1 MMKNS
6 SMKEAGF
13 PLCSLN
19 VYVFKYADERRNNT
33 VNRIHQGVLKAEI
46 FFILQHFLNFLL

>member
-6 SMKEAGF
+6 SMKEAGL

-19 VYVFKYADERRNNT
+19 VCVIKYADEIGNT
-33 VNRIHQGVLKAEI
+33 MVNRIHQGVLKAEGFSLSYSI
-46 FFILQHFLNFLL
+46 S